1 MSLSLYDSQIL
12 SAAIKAARNKKHL
25 TQAACA
31 ELLDYSLSFQKDLE
45 RGRCCPSIES
55 FYQICRTLNI
65 SADSCI
71 FPENQCGSPAY
82 QELLQMLSQCNEKQ
96 LRILFATASALL
108 SEN

>member
-1 MSLSLYDSQIL
+1 MSLSLYDSEIL
-12 SAAIKAARNKKHL
+12 SAAIKTARHKKHL

-45 RGRCCPSIES
+45 RGRCSPSIES
-55 FYQICRTLNI
+55 FYQICRTLNM

-71 FPENQCGSPAY
+71 FPESQSDSPAY
-82 QELLQMLSQCNEKQ
+82 RELLQMLSLCNERQ
-96 LRILFATASALL
+96 LRVLSATASALL